1 MEILSN
7 IVYLINSI
15 ISDSL
20 SLATGKEKPDVIGQ
34 YRWVYTFSN
43 RFRVFS
49 GGGSWILDRALKW
62 TDLFRFYLNIYPPS
76 PTCVPTWI
84 RHVFVPSLSISVLNI
99 SSIILKCCEKSLTPL
114 ASAKWLHNPIF
125 WCIFE
130 YDFVRK
136 SDIYKIVYRFN
147 LLAPYPTIILVIRF
161 GSLSMYNLNSFRI
174 IKIIL
179 KASPQ

>member
-161 GSLSMYNLNSFRI
+161 GSLRVWGT
-174 IKIIL
+174 IL
-179 KASPQ
+179 KRILGPWKFQK